1 MQNYKWLYHKDV
13 RVLFIALA
21 SQSKEE
27 LAVKIAEISPLIEKE
42 PLGSLCC
49 IADVKNGR
57 FSPEIMKM
65 LRDFTAHNIPYM
77 KMTILIGIEVL
88 QRTLYDSFIMVTRRK
103 NMATKD
109 TLEEALDYM
118 AEISGK

>member
-1 MQNYKWLYHKDV
+1 MQNYKWLYHQNT
-13 RVLFIALA
+13 RVLYIALA

-27 LAVKIAEISPLIEKE
+27 LAAKIAEISPIIEKE

-57 FSPEIMKM
+57 FSPDIMKM
-65 LRDFTAHNIPYM
+65 LRDFTAHNVPYM
-77 KMTILIGIEVL
+77 KMTILIGIEGL

>member
-1 MQNYKWLYHKDV
+1 MQNYKWLYHKNT
-13 RVLFIALA
+13 RVLYIALA

-27 LAVKIAEISPLIEKE
+27 LAAKIAEISPLIEKE

-49 IADVKNGR
+49 VADVKNGR

-77 KMTILIGIEVL
+77 KMTVLIGIEGL

>member
-77 KMTILIGIEVL
+77 KMTILIGIEGL

>member
-1 MQNYKWLYHKDV
+1 MQNYKWLNHKDV
-13 RVLFIALA
+13 RILFIALA
-21 SQSKEE
+21 SRSKEE
-27 LAVKIAEISPLIEKE
+27 LAAKITEISPIIEKE

-57 FSPEIMKM
+57 FSPDIMKM
-65 LRDFTAHNIPYM
+65 LRDFTAHNVPYM
-77 KMTILIGIEVL
+77 KMTILIGIEGL

-109 TLEEALDYM
+109 TLEEALEYM